1 MLTDKFNKFF
11 RLNFG
16 CKQVPSK
23 LQANRFLTVQEEQ
36 EPRARVCLLMGY
48 EEEEIMVWY
57 SQVNNN
63 NPLPH
68 F

>member
-16 CKQVPSK
+16 ANKCQVNYKQID
-23 LQANRFLTVQEEQ
+23 FLLYKKNKSQERES
-36 EPRARVCLLMGY
+36 VFWMGY